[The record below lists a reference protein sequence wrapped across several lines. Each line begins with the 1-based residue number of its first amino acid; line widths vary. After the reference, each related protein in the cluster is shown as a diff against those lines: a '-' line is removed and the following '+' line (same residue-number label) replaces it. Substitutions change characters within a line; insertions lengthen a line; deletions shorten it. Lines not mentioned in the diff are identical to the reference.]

1 MIIGP
6 TIFSRGN
13 CSYVIIENFFDGLR
27 SLHPTNMAKNKIK
40 MHEPVFHAFLQI
52 FFSRVYPIVNYGNMY
67 FKYSPLRI
75 LLQLFQHY
83 LNLYVYILPMLQ

>member
-6 TIFSRGN
+6 TIFSPGN

-27 SLHPTNMAKNKIK
+27 SLHPTNMAKNKIE

-52 FFSRVYPIVNYGNMY
+52 FFSRVYTIVKLW
-67 FKYSPLRI
+67 KYE
-75 LLQLFQHY
+75 FQIFSIADFIRVVST
-83 LNLYVYILPMLQ
+83 LS

>member
-6 TIFSRGN
+6 TIFSPGN

-40 MHEPVFHAFLQI
+40 MHEPVFHAFLLI
-52 FFSRVYPIVNYGNMY
+52 FFSRVYPIVKLW
-67 FKYSPLRI
+67 KYV
-75 LLQLFQHY
+75 FQIFFIADFIRVVST
-83 LNLYVYILPMLQ
+83 LS

>member
-6 TIFSRGN
+6 TISSPGN

-52 FFSRVYPIVNYGNMY
+52 FFSRVYPIVKLW
-67 FKYSPLRI
+67 KYV
-75 LLQLFQHY
+75 FQIFSIADFIRVVST
-83 LNLYVYILPMLQ
+83 LS